1 MPVQYSTLASRV
13 RVPGGFAIAAIYV
26 LFAEPTVARLLA
38 GSVVALAG
46 LAIRAASAG
55 HVRKN
60 RRLAVSGPY
69 AYTRNPL
76 YLGSGIGAVG
86 FAIAGGRWWF
96 YLLFAFFFTTV
107 YLPVIR
113 SERAQLAVLF
123 GEEYLAYA
131 RAVPLLLPRGIP
143 WRAPGASP
151 ERFDPKLY
159 WHNRE
164 YQALVAF
171 VVIVA
176 ILWGKMV
183 WIG

>member
-1 MPVQYSTLASRV
+1 MPSQYSTLASRV
-13 RVPGGFAIAAIYV
+13 RVPGGFAIAAVYL
-26 LFAEPTVARLLA
+26 LFAEPTAARLLA

-76 YLGSGIGAVG
+76 YLGSAIGAVG

-96 YLLFAFFFTTV
+96 YLLFAFFFAAV

-113 SERAQLAVLF
+113 SEQAHLTDLF
-123 GEEYLAYA
+123 GEEYRAYA
-131 RAVPLLLPRGIP
+131 RAVPLLLPRCRP
-143 WRAPGASP
+143 WRTPGASP

-159 WHNRE
+159 WNNRE
-164 YQALVAF
+164 YQAFGAF
-171 VVIVA
+171 VIIA
-176 ILWGKMV
+176 AALWGKIV
-183 WIG
+183 WMG